1 MKKEYQIKYEPVTIS
16 GVLKPKYNIY
26 YTGGEFDGLKEFH
39 STDGING
46 TIREGY
52 TLKEK

>member
-1 MKKEYQIKYEPVTIS
+1 MKTYEIKYEPVTIA
-16 GVLKPKYNIY
+16 GVIKPKHNIY
-26 YTGGEFDGLKEFH
+26 YYIDGELETKEFH

-52 TLKEK
+52 TLKN